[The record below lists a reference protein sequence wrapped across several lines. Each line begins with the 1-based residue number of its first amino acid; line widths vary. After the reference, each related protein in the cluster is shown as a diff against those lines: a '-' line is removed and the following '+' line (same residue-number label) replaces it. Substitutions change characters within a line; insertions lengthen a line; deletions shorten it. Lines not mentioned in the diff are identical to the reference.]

1 MRWSKTRACQRGS
14 VSTSYASCSLALQC
28 RVLGGRIGPSPVP
41 IYHPGVRIA
50 LQRGA
55 LPCPRPLPSPKGK
68 VVCGWFARAHQG
80 GCGDQT
86 PTRPSHDNVLG
97 TGVQTPGGSLSS
109 GTAAVQQSHSQP
121 APTTSGAINRVPSA
135 VPTAVVLVNIRGC
148 PRFHRLS
155 PAEQAERR
163 RQELHYN
170 CDEPYVRGHVCQ
182 RLF

>member
-86 PTRPSHDNVLG
+86 PTRPSNSNVLD
-97 TGVQTPGGSLSS
+97 TGVRTPRGSFSS
-109 GTAAVQQSHSQP
+109 GTAAVRQSHSKP
-121 APTTSGAINRVPSA
+121 SPITSGAISGLRSA
-135 VPTAVVLVNIRGC
+135 IPAADVLVHICGC
-148 PRFHRLS
+148 PTFPS
-155 PAEQAERR
+155 PLTGRAGGAIVPRAPLQ
-163 RQELHYN
+163 L
-170 CDEPYVRGHVCQ
+170 
-182 RLF
+182 